1 LSRPLLQ
8 AYQDRNFPTAD
19 TRTSISKDSGATV
32 NDTDASAR
40 VAVLPTDGI
49 KEFKK
54 DPSILK
60 TDADV
65 VINTSHDNYGIL
77 VLTENQSSSAKLVRK
92 GVVGAETWFGYL
104 KSMPFDFDGTGSLS
118 GTEVRLLRTDW
129 STEIVGYVQINPS
142 DNSELIINWDSD
154 TLPSDTV
161 FYGPNGDRNKIDYII
176 DPQRTNPTDLKS
188 SNPRILLLGNI
199 NDSSNTSNAGYDGP
213 DAWKNTNGTDFVA
226 SANDIVEWDGTT
238 WHIVFNASE
247 EDSTIV
253 YTTNLNTGVQYK
265 YDQDEWILSVDGEY
279 PVGTWRLE
287 F

>member
-1 LSRPLLQ
+1 
-8 AYQDRNFPTAD
+8 
-19 TRTSISKDSGATV
+19 
-32 NDTDASAR
+32 
-40 VAVLPTDGI
+40 
-49 KEFKK
+49 
-54 DPSILK
+54 
-60 TDADV
+60 
-65 VINTSHDNYGIL
+65 
-77 VLTENQSSSAKLVRK
+77 
-92 GVVGAETWFGYL
+92 
-104 KSMPFDFDGTGSLS
+104 
-118 GTEVRLLRTDW
+118 
-129 STEIVGYVQINPS
+129 
-142 DNSELIINWDSD
+142 
-154 TLPSDTV
+154 V
-161 FYGPNGDRNKIDYII
+161 FHGPNGDRNKIDYII

-199 NDSSNTSNAGYDGP
+199 NNSSNTSNAGYDGP

-247 EDSTIV
+247 EDSTVV

>member
-1 LSRPLLQ
+1 
-8 AYQDRNFPTAD
+8 
-19 TRTSISKDSGATV
+19 
-32 NDTDASAR
+32 
-40 VAVLPTDGI
+40 
-49 KEFKK
+49 
-54 DPSILK
+54 
-60 TDADV
+60 
-65 VINTSHDNYGIL
+65 
-77 VLTENQSSSAKLVRK
+77 
-92 GVVGAETWFGYL
+92 
-104 KSMPFDFDGTGSLS
+104 MPFDFDGTGSLS

-129 STEIVGYVQINPS
+129 STEIVGYVQINPA

-161 FYGPNGDRNKIDYII
+161 FHGPNGDRNKIDYII

-199 NDSSNTSNAGYDGP
+199 NNSSNTSNAGYDGP

-247 EDSTIV
+247 EDSTVV
-253 YTTNLNTGVQYK
+253 YTTNLNPGVQYK

-279 PVGTWRLE
+279 PVGTWRVELAG
-287 F
+287 